1 MVRLAGKM
9 IQRSGNRKRKTLRSR
24 GLAGKLA
31 PARKRSLLSRKKD
44 RRRRLAAVSKR
55 RASRR
60 AAAPA
65 TGTSTKSRLRKK
77 KSDQGVLPLA
87 FGAEEPNRPPGE
99 QEAQSLQSDPGVAD
113 IHVLPD
119 TPELPVDP
127 GTAELQADSGAPELQ
142 AISDATVQ
150 QADPDTTALQA
161 DPGASELKSS
171 PDAAVLPIPQEIRTV
186 QAPPVAQSLSTV
198 QGPLA
203 IAASSVDQDRFGS
216 LLLKTSD
223 VVRDFEIS
231 VTVGAKQKVKLDAFI
246 TVGALSPEGMT
257 SAYVSMQL
265 SRSDIGHLTGGSS
278 GFSGGTRINTWYGTP
293 SISWIDTPAPGKY
306 VYRLSVS
313 VSISPAA
320 AMNSIDLGA
329 RGFTALVYESA
340 S

>member
-24 GLAGKLA
+24 GLARKHA
-31 PARKRSLLSRKKD
+31 PARKRTLLSRKKD
-44 RRRRLAAVSKR
+44 RRRRLAAVSKQ

-60 AAAPA
+60 AAASA
-65 TGTSTKSRLRKK
+65 TGSSAKSRLRKK
-77 KSDQGVLPLA
+77 KSAPVALPA
-87 FGAEEPNRPPGE
+87 AYGAEGPNLPPGE
-99 QEAQSLQSDPGVAD
+99 QEAQSLQIDPGAAD
-113 IHVLPD
+113 VHGHPE
-119 TPELPVDP
+119 TPELPADP
-127 GTAELQADSGAPELQ
+127 GTAELQADSGAPVLQ
-142 AISDATVQ
+142 PSSDE
-150 QADPDTTALQA
+150 PALHA
-161 DPGASELKSS
+161 DPGSAEHRAD
-171 PDAAVLPIPQEIRTV
+171 PNPVVVPIPQEIRNV
-186 QAPPVAQSLSTV
+186 QAPPVAQNLSTV
-198 QGPLA
+198 QGPIT

-278 GFSGGTRINTWYGTP
+278 GFSGGTPINTWYGTP